1 MRKAI
6 QKQPGATDNEIIV
19 HEIGN
24 PFCLCEMQDGSLQ
37 LLPVV
42 SIRFTEPPKQEM
54 DIRATIAAMAMQGAI
69 TSGSVSKHI
78 IISDSLKFADNL
90 LKELNSKDQK

>member
-6 QKQPGATDNEIIV
+6 QKQPGATDNQIIV

-37 LLPVV
+37 LLPAV
-42 SIRFTEPPKQEM
+42 SIQFTEPPKPGM
-54 DIRATIAAMAMQGAI
+54 DIRTTIAAMAMQGSIA
-69 TSGSVSKHI
+69 SGSVSKHI
-78 IISDSLKFADNL
+78 IIMDAVKFADSL
-90 LKELNSKDQK
+90 LKELKSKPQE